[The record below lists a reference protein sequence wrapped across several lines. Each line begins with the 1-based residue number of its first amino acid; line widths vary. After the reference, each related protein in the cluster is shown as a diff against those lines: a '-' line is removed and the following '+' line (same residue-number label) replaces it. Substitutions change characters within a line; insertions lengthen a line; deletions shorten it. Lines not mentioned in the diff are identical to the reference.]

1 MRASV
6 SHVLK
11 EVEIQID
18 SSQNLISR
26 AIDLGMPRIQVEI
39 IAELSFLRIFIAWE
53 NFLEKSF
60 IRYLVGAK
68 SPSGYRPAILV
79 NPQNM
84 SHALDLISSGREYV
98 RWNSASEVITRS
110 EIYFRDGGP
119 YKNALLGATTDLND
133 MNTIRN
139 RIAHKSTFSK
149 NKFSDFVRIKF
160 GHGKRGMTPGRFLLT
175 PMYFPPRITFLD
187 YYAGIIKTASRI
199 IVR

>member
-26 AIDLGMPRIQVEI
+26 VIDLGMPRIQVEI

-68 SPSGYRPAILV
+68 SPSG
-79 NPQNM
+79 
-84 SHALDLISSGREYV
+84 
-98 RWNSASEVITRS
+98 
-110 EIYFRDGGP
+110 
-119 YKNALLGATTDLND
+119 
-133 MNTIRN
+133 
-139 RIAHKSTFSK
+139 
-149 NKFSDFVRIKF
+149 
-160 GHGKRGMTPGRFLLT
+160 
-175 PMYFPPRITFLD
+175 
-187 YYAGIIKTASRI
+187 
-199 IVR
+199 